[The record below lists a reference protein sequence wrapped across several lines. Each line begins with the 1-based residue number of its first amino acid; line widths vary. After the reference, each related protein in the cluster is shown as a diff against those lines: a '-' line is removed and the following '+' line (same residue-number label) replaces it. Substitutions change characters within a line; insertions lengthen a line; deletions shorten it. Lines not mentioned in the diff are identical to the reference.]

1 MSESLKSVRLVRLSL
16 DSFTQMRGFSPMIDQ
31 LMKTL

>member
-1 MSESLKSVRLVRLSL
+1 MSESLKSVRLVRLLLS
-16 DSFTQMRGFSPMIDQ
+16 SFAQMRGFSPMIDQ